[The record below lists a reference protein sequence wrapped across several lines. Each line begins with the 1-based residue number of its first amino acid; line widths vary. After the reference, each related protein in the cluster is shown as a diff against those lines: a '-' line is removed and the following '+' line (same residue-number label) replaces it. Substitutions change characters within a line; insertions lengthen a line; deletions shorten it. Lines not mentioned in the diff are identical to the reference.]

1 MADSI
6 ILTLGSPI
14 KDHLAPSMLGPA
26 GAKVA
31 ASSISGGSSAAT
43 LTAGTSTALTAMH
56 GTAAGVGTTAA
67 VAATG
72 LFFSLLSVAA
82 TVAVAYVTYR
92 GVKALLD

>member
-1 MADSI
+1 MNDGI
-6 ILTLGSPI
+6 FLTLGSPI

-31 ASSISGGSSAAT
+31 ATSTVGSSAAT
-43 LTAGTSTALTAMH
+43 LTAATSTGLTAMH

-72 LFFSLLSVAA
+72 LFFSLFSLAA
-82 TVAVAYVTYR
+82 TVAVAYATYR

>member
-6 ILTLGSPI
+6 FLTLGSPI

-26 GAKVA
+26 GAKV
-31 ASSISGGSSAAT
+31 
-43 LTAGTSTALTAMH
+43 TATSTAGSPAAILTSGTTKTLTAMH
-56 GTAAGVGTTAA
+56 STLGVGTTTAA
-67 VAATG
+67 VTTG
-72 LFFSLLSVAA
+72 LFFSLLSVTA